1 MNKKII
7 VLVGPTAVGKT
18 ALSIDIAKKYDLEV
32 ISGDSMQI
40 YKGMDIGTGKI
51 TESEMDGVNHHMIDV
66 ITPEEIYSVAEFQR
80 DVKSLIDESYDKG
93 KIPFIVGGTGF
104 YIQALLYEFEFD
116 KDNETDTDIKYDA
129 LVIGLNRDRAK
140 LYETIN
146 ARVDEMFDMGL
157 ENEVKD
163 LFDNY
168 TFGLTASGAIG
179 YKEFI
184 PYFEGSLTLE
194 EVKKNIQKNSRNY
207 AKRQLTYFRNKLP
220 VTWFDTDEDRKED
233 MFKTIDQFL
242 EKNI

>member
-140 LYETIN
+140 LYETIKSF
-146 ARVDEMFDMGL
+146 VD
-157 ENEVKD
+157 
-163 LFDNY
+163 
-168 TFGLTASGAIG
+168 
-179 YKEFI
+179 
-184 PYFEGSLTLE
+184 
-194 EVKKNIQKNSRNY
+194 Q
-207 AKRQLTYFRNKLP
+207 
-220 VTWFDTDEDRKED
+220 
-233 MFKTIDQFL
+233 
-242 EKNI
+242 

>member
-1 MNKKII
+1 
-7 VLVGPTAVGKT
+7 
-18 ALSIDIAKKYDLEV
+18 
-32 ISGDSMQI
+32 
-40 YKGMDIGTGKI
+40 
-51 TESEMDGVNHHMIDV
+51 
-66 ITPEEIYSVAEFQR
+66 
-80 DVKSLIDESYDKG
+80 
-93 KIPFIVGGTGF
+93 
-104 YIQALLYEFEFD
+104 LLYEFEFD

-168 TFGLTASGAIG
+168 TFGLTARGSIC

-184 PYFEGSLTLE
+184 QYFEGSHTLK
-194 EVKKNIQKNSRNY
+194 EVKENIQKNSRNY

-242 EKNI
+242 